1 MAKILI
7 VDDQK
12 SILLTLDALL
22 SGEGHTVIPATNA
35 IDALHL
41 LAQEPFDLIITDAI
55 MPGGADGYALTRTIR
70 KQPITAK
77 MPVILLTGKR
87 EKSDVQKGIESGV
100 SDYAVKPI
108 DPELLLAKIRNL
120 LATDQSKSVHFLDAA
135 VSYKADWENK
145 TEVVM
150 ISELGLTLHSNI
162 PMPKGKI
169 LRLKSS
175 FFDEIGIDPVPM
187 RIDTCE
193 ELKNSDQYK
202 IQTHFVGLT
211 EKELTPLRLF
221 IRGKKAKA
229 S

>member
-12 SILLTLDALL
+12 SILITLDALL
-22 SGEGHTVIPATNA
+22 NGEGHTVVQATNA
-35 IDALHL
+35 IDALHF
-41 LAQEPFDLIITDAI
+41 LAQEPFDLVITDAI
-55 MPGGADGYALTRTIR
+55 MPGGGDGYALTRTIR
-70 KQPITAK
+70 KNHLLSK
-77 MPVILLTGKR
+77 LPVILLTGKR

-108 DPELLLAKIRNL
+108 DPELLLAKVRNL
-120 LATDQSKSVHFLDAA
+120 LETDQDKSAHFLEAPVA
-135 VSYKADWENK
+135 YKADWESK

-150 ISELGLTLHSNI
+150 ISELGLTLHSSL

-169 LRLKSS
+169 LRLKSPV
-175 FFDEIGIDPVPM
+175 FDEIGIDPVPM
-187 RIDTCE
+187 RIDSCE
-193 ELKNSDQYK
+193 DLKNSDQYK
-202 IQTHFVGLT
+202 IQTHFIGLT